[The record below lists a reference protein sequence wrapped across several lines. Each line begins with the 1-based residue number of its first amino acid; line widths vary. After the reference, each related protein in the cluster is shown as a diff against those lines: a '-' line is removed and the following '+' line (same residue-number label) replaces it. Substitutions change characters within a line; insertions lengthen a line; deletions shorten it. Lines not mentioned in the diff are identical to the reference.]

1 MAHEDVE
8 IGAYEA
14 KTRLS
19 ELLRQVEQGRSF
31 LILRRGK
38 PMARLVP
45 PDPAERGGTDWAAI
59 LEAFRRIRERN
70 PGTIDVV
77 ALVREGRDGRHR

>member
-1 MAHEDVE
+1 MPSDDVE
-8 IGAYEA
+8 IGAFEA

-45 PDPAERGGTDWAAI
+45 PEPAAQGGTDWAEI
-59 LEAFRRIRERN
+59 IEAFRRLRAKQ

>member
-1 MAHEDVE
+1 MAIGDVE
-8 IGAYEA
+8 IGAFEA

-19 ELLRQVEQGRSF
+19 ELLRQVGQGRSF

-45 PDPAERGGTDWAAI
+45 
-59 LEAFRRIRERN
+59 LETEKAGSHMREVLEKFKALRAKQT
-70 PGTIDVV
+70 GKIDVV
-77 ALVREGRDGRHR
+77 ALVREGRDGRYS